1 MKNFR
6 SDNEFI
12 YLERPHC
19 EFYIPLSYFESASGF
34 AEDLGQKINTL
45 GVFNVGF
52 FDNGKLTEKRILNIP
67 TWIELFVYDYEIRSV
82 TFRDDAPPVQCK
94 VLKYFHGNKIM
105 PSYIIQDS
113 DNAKLYLKFIINGK
127 IPDSIPYDLSLSLW
141 RKNQLL
147 NKVHLGV
154 PSVIEEL
161 ILSAVYRDKKNPMNK
176 FAYIIGKDPD
186 HVSKFDYTMASIRQI
201 CQYTSTFTA
210 VTFEDIDS
218 MITTSLNRSRNHTI
232 EKESPIEEII
242 KM

>member
-1 MKNFR
+1 MKNFK
-6 SDNEFI
+6 SDNQFI
-12 YLERPHC
+12 YLERPYC
-19 EFYIPLSYFESASGF
+19 EFYIPMSYFEEAAGF

-52 FDNGKLTEKRILNIP
+52 FDNGKLTEKKILNIP
-67 TWIELFVYDYEIRSV
+67 SWIELFVYDYEIRDV
-82 TFRDDAPPVQCK
+82 ELHDNHPPVQCK
-94 VLKYFHGNKIM
+94 VLKYFQGNKIM
-105 PSYIIQDS
+105 PSSIIQDS

-127 IPDSIPYDLSLSLW
+127 IPDTIPYDLSLELW
-141 RKNQLL
+141 RKNQSM
-147 NKVHLGV
+147 NNVHLGV

-161 ILSAVYRDKKNPMNK
+161 ILSAVYRDKNNPMNK
-176 FAYIIGKDPD
+176 FAHIIGKDPSK
-186 HVSKFDYTMASIRQI
+186 VSQFDYSMASIRQI

-218 MITTSLNRSRNHTI
+218 MITTSLNRSRNHTT